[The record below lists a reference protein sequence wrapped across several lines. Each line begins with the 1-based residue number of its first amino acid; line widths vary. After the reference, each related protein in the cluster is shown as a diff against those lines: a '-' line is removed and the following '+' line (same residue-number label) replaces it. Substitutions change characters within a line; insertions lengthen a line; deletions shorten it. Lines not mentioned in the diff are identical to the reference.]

1 MYTDPELDVDR
12 SLNEHK
18 AQQLLIANEKPRGI
32 RNTGPSHGG
41 KSLNEERQLLE
52 KRLFIRT
59 TNVTS
64 TASST
69 DRYSFAMSTSEE
81 SCCLENEDESMKYIQ
96 CYEKMD
102 QYFVETYA
110 YKEAEEIF
118 NKHGI
123 IILTGP
129 PGCGK
134 TIAAAHLILKQLHH
148 ASDLTFRKVNSFEE
162 LSFVDKDTKTL
173 LLIDNLFFQK
183 TIELHLVHWWDELKR
198 IHEQYFEKKET
209 KSEIHRIRIIITART
224 NAIKRA
230 CTYMEKVTPI
240 LNDKFIKD
248 MGALSK
254 EEKNRIFLKQIE
266 FAKQEREVEIKSTGE
281 EITWGIGDSDGPIGF
296 PLCAHLYVCCEEYRK
311 SGIHFFSRPIKY
323 LKVQI
328 KDEIERDKS
337 NKTKSL
343 FFVLFF
349 REWQIKSGNFNN
361 FEIKNERHC
370 QLVLASVSTDLL
382 NHFGPFDFEALDS
395 EAERLTGAFLKEVS
409 DHTYTFFHDSVF
421 EAVGTYFCETY
432 GRETAKY
439 FPLDIIQNQKY
450 ENLTEKQQSTLIT
463 RLYYETCN
471 QRLNQVFACRVWEKA
486 NFVNC
491 FCAELKEKDENSIV
505 TFFTL
510 SNESTHVKLP
520 TMFWSSY
527 NNLTYLTELFYDIVN
542 TQNINLDYQ
551 LYVSYYGKCCARNVG
566 LLKTSNEMLKDNLS
580 LIKDRVLNFRDS
592 EGNCILHILIT
603 SESSDRYVA
612 FGVEKLAKDGLL
624 IDAKNNNRVTPL
636 MFAVEQ
642 TISRTEAIKTLLRF
656 SPKLRYK
663 STFNST
669 VFHHCLGSRN
679 DDEMCAKYL
688 NILLKEKDAAHW
700 LSRDDFNGDTALGI
714 AAKETKRS
722 RILSILELL
731 QSNVDIINSVN
742 EDGYSPLHL
751 SVRSLKGDCKYMKI
765 ECCVRVVIL
774 IVYGADPCKQSDRN
788 ATAIDECAYD
798 CVKNILRNPKD
809 YENMRHELFILLDE
823 LKWTDAIKN
832 SEAFLISSKFLN
844 IAALRTPIN
853 IVACHLKN
861 TFF

>member
-1 MYTDPELDVDR
+1 
-12 SLNEHK
+12 
-18 AQQLLIANEKPRGI
+18 
-32 RNTGPSHGG
+32 
-41 KSLNEERQLLE
+41 
-52 KRLFIRT
+52 
-59 TNVTS
+59 
-64 TASST
+64 
-69 DRYSFAMSTSEE
+69 
-81 SCCLENEDESMKYIQ
+81 MKYIR

-134 TIAAAHLILKQLHH
+134 TIAAAHLILKQLQKPF
-148 ASDLTFRKVNSFEE
+148 DWTFRKINSYEE
-162 LSFVDKDTKTL
+162 LSFVDKDTKSL

-183 TIELHLVHWWDELKR
+183 TIELHLEHWWDELKS
-198 IHEQYFEKKET
+198 IHDHYFEKVTE
-209 KSEIHRIRIIITART
+209 SEIQRLRIVITART

-230 CTYMEKVTPI
+230 CIYMEKVTPI
-240 LNDKFIKD
+240 LNEKFLKD
-248 MGALSK
+248 LGALLK
-254 EEKNRIFLKQIE
+254 EEKIRIFSKQIE
-266 FAKQEREVEIKSTGE
+266 FARQEREVEIKNTGE

-296 PLCAHLYVCCEEYRK
+296 PLCAHLYVCREEYRI
-311 SGIHFFSRPIKY
+311 SGINFFSRPIKY
-323 LKVQI
+323 LQVQI

-349 REWQIKSGNFNN
+349 REWQIKSGNFKN

-382 NHFGPFDFEALDS
+382 IHFGPFDFEDLDS
-395 EAERLTGAFLKEVS
+395 EAERLTDAFLREVS

-432 GRETAKY
+432 ATETAKY

-450 ENLTEKQQSTLIT
+450 EDLTEKQQSTLIT
-463 RLYYETCN
+463 RLFYEACN
-471 QRLNQVFACRVWEKA
+471 QRLNQVFACRVWQRA
-486 NFVNC
+486 NFADC
-491 FCAELKEKDENSIV
+491 FCAELKEKDANSIV

-527 NNLTYLTELFYDIVN
+527 NNLTKLTELFYDIVN

-566 LLKTSNEMLKDNLS
+566 LLKTSNGMLRDNLS

-612 FGVEKLAKDGLL
+612 VGVEKLAKGGIL

-642 TISRTEAIKTLLRF
+642 TIPRTKAIETLLRF

-663 STFNST
+663 NIFNST

-688 NILLKEKDAAHW
+688 SILLKEKGAAHC
-700 LSRDDFNGDTALGI
+700 LSRDDLNGDTALGI

-731 QSNVDIINSVN
+731 QSNVDIINSLN

-751 SVRSLKGDCKYMKI
+751 SVRSLKGDCKYIKI
-765 ECCVRVVIL
+765 ECCVRVIIL
-774 IVYGADPCKQSDRN
+774 IVYGANPYELSDRN
-788 ATAIDECAYD
+788 TTAIDECAYD
-798 CVKNILRNPKD
+798 SVKNILRNPND
-809 YENMRHELFILLDE
+809 YGNMEHELNILLDE
-823 LKWTDAIKN
+823 LRRTDGIKH
-832 SEAFLISSKFLN
+832 SEAFLISSKLLN
-844 IAALRTPIN
+844 NDALLTPIN
-853 IVACHLKN
+853 TVACHLKN
-861 TFF
+861 ISFEF